1 MQTMQHRKTGLTD
14 TSYAETSF
22 GMEERLK
29 ALRDKEIERRLNA
42 LRNPNTGL
50 LNMTKIEFQNVTLS
64 EEDKQKE
71 IKSQRFDRKTLPQ
84 RQS

>member
-1 MQTMQHRKTGLTD
+1 
-14 TSYAETSF
+14 
-22 GMEERLK
+22 MEERLK

-71 IKSQRFDRKTLPQ
+71 IKSQRFD
-84 RQS
+84 

>member
-1 MQTMQHRKTGLTD
+1 
-14 TSYAETSF
+14 
-22 GMEERLK
+22 MEERLK

>member
-1 MQTMQHRKTGLTD
+1 MTN
-14 TSYAETSF
+14 
-22 GMEERLK
+22 
-29 ALRDKEIERRLNA
+29 IEL
-42 LRNPNTGL
+42 
-50 LNMTKIEFQNVTLS
+50 QNVTLS

>member
-1 MQTMQHRKTGLTD
+1 
-14 TSYAETSF
+14 
-22 GMEERLK
+22 MEERLK

-50 LNMTKIEFQNVTLS
+50 LNMTNIELQNVTLS

>member
-1 MQTMQHRKTGLTD
+1 
-14 TSYAETSF
+14 
-22 GMEERLK
+22 MEERLK

-50 LNMTKIEFQNVTLS
+50 LNMTNIELQNVTLS

-71 IKSQRFDRKTLPQ
+71 IKSQRFDQKTLPQ